1 MRINRSAAGITS
13 QPLGWRQHLPL
24 TLASGFSVRAMD
36 INNSVALVT
45 GANRGLGRAFAQ
57 RLLERGARKVYATAR
72 RPETV
77 NLPGVEVL
85 PLDIADPASVRAAAE
100 AAPAVSLLINN
111 AGIQTGT
118 DLVTGSLDAVRH
130 ELETNVFGRLGMSRE
145 VAPALARNGGG
156 AIVNVLSA
164 MSWFGGKGANAY
176 HLTKAA
182 AWAMT
187 NGVRLELAEQ
197 GTLVTAVHL
206 GLADTDMAAAWP
218 VAKIAPSDLAD
229 ASLDGVEAG
238 SAEVLADQW
247 SQDVKSR
254 LPLTPEEFN
263 AAMDRAL
270 AALMTA

>member
-1 MRINRSAAGITS
+1 
-13 QPLGWRQHLPL
+13 
-24 TLASGFSVRAMD
+24 MD

-77 NLPGVEVL
+77 DLPGVEVL
-85 PLDIADPASVRAAAE
+85 ALDVTDPDSVRAAA
-100 AAPAVSLLINN
+100 AAASDVSLLVNN
-111 AGIQTGT
+111 AGISTGT
-118 DLVTGSLDAVRH
+118 NLVTGSMDAVRL
-130 ELETNVFGRLGMSRE
+130 ELETNTLGPLGLIR
-145 VAPALARNGGG
+145 ALAPTLAANGGG
-156 AIVNVLSA
+156 AVVNVLSA
-164 MSWFGGKGANAY
+164 MSWFGVSGANAY

-206 GLADTDMAAAWP
+206 GLADTDMSAGWSVP
-218 VAKIAPSDLAD
+218 KLAPSDLAD
-229 ASLDGVEAG
+229 AVLDGVEAD

-247 SQDVKSR
+247 SRDIKAR

-263 AAMDRAL
+263 AEMGRAL
-270 AALMTA
+270 SALSAA

>member
-1 MRINRSAAGITS
+1 
-13 QPLGWRQHLPL
+13 
-24 TLASGFSVRAMD
+24 MD

-77 NLPGVEVL
+77 DLPGVEVL
-85 PLDIADPASVRAAAE
+85 ALDVTDPASVRAAAQ
-100 AAPAVSLLINN
+100 AAPDVTLLVNN
-111 AGIQTGT
+111 AGVSGT
-118 DLVTGSLDAVRH
+118 DLVTGSLDSVRR
-130 ELETNVFGRLGMSRE
+130 ELETNVFGSLATIRE
-145 VAPALARNGGG
+145 LAPALAANGGG

-164 MSWFGGKGANAY
+164 MSWFGVNGANSY
-176 HLTKAA
+176 HMTKAA

-206 GLADTDMAAAWP
+206 GLADTDMSAGWP
-218 VAKIAPSDLAD
+218 VEKIAPSDLAD
-229 ASLDGVEAG
+229 AALDGVEAG

-247 SQDVKSR
+247 SRDVKAR
-254 LPLTPEEFN
+254 LALTPEERD
-263 AAMDRAL
+263 AEMVRAL
-270 AALMTA
+270 ATLTAA

>member
-1 MRINRSAAGITS
+1 MEIK
-13 QPLGWRQHLPL
+13 
-24 TLASGFSVRAMD
+24 
-36 INNSVALVT
+36 NSVALVS

-57 RLLERGARKVYATAR
+57 RLLDRGARKVYATAR

-77 NLPGVEVL
+77 DLPGVEIL
-85 PLDIADPASVRAAAE
+85 RLDITDPASVRAAAE
-100 AAPAVSLLINN
+100 ATPDVSLLVNN
-111 AGIQTGT
+111 AGIQTGS

-130 ELETNVFGRLGMSRE
+130 ELETNVLGHLGMIRE
-145 VAPALARNGGG
+145 YAPTLATNGGG

-164 MSWFGGKGANAY
+164 MSWFGVKGANAY

-206 GLADTDMAAAWP
+206 GLADTDMSAGWP
-218 VAKIAPSDLAD
+218 VDKLAPSELAD
-229 ASLDGVEAG
+229 AVLDGVEAA

-247 SQDVKSR
+247 SRDVKRR

-270 AALMTA
+270 AALTAA

>member
-1 MRINRSAAGITS
+1 
-13 QPLGWRQHLPL
+13 
-24 TLASGFSVRAMD
+24 MD

-77 NLPGVEVL
+77 DLAGVEVL
-85 PLDIADPASVRAAAE
+85 TLDVTDPASVRAAA
-100 AAPAVSLLINN
+100 AAASDVSLLVNN

-118 DLVTGSLDAVRH
+118 DLVTGSMDGVRL
-130 ELETNVFGRLGMSRE
+130 ELETNLLGPLNLVRE
-145 VAPALARNGGG
+145 LAPTLARNGGG

-164 MSWFGGKGANAY
+164 MSWFGVNGANTY

-206 GLADTDMAAAWP
+206 GLADTDMSSGWS
-218 VAKIAPSDLAD
+218 VAKLAPSDLAD
-229 ASLDGVEAG
+229 AVLDGVEAG

-247 SQDVKSR
+247 SRDIKAR

-263 AAMDRAL
+263 AAMGRAL
-270 AALMTA
+270 AALA

>member
-1 MRINRSAAGITS
+1 
-13 QPLGWRQHLPL
+13 
-24 TLASGFSVRAMD
+24 MD

-77 NLPGVEVL
+77 DLPGVEVL
-85 PLDIADPASVRAAAE
+85 ALDVTDPASVRAAAQ
-100 AAPAVSLLINN
+100 AAPDVTLLVNN
-111 AGIQTGT
+111 AGVSGT
-118 DLVTGSLDAVRH
+118 DLVTGSLDSVRR
-130 ELETNVFGRLGMSRE
+130 ELETNVFGSLATIRE
-145 VAPALARNGGG
+145 LAPALAANGGG

-164 MSWFGGKGANAY
+164 MSWFGVNGANSY
-176 HLTKAA
+176 HMTKAA

-206 GLADTDMAAAWP
+206 GLADTDMSAGWP
-218 VAKIAPSDLAD
+218 VEKIAPSDLAD
-229 ASLDGVEAG
+229 AALDGVEAG

-247 SQDVKSR
+247 SRDVKAR
-254 LPLTPEEFN
+254 LTLTPEERD
-263 AAMDRAL
+263 AEMARAL
-270 AALMTA
+270 ATLTAA

>member
-1 MRINRSAAGITS
+1 
-13 QPLGWRQHLPL
+13 
-24 TLASGFSVRAMD
+24 MD

-45 GANRGLGRAFAQ
+45 GANRGLGRAFAE

-77 NLPGVEVL
+77 DLPGVEVL
-85 PLDIADPASVRAAAE
+85 ALDVADPASVRAAA
-100 AAPAVSLLINN
+100 AAAADVSLLVNN

-118 DLVTGSLDAVRH
+118 SLVTGSLDSVRR
-130 ELETNVFGRLGMSRE
+130 ELETNVFGGLAMIRE
-145 VAPALARNGGG
+145 LAPALAANGGG
-156 AIVNVLSA
+156 AVVNVLSA
-164 MSWFGGKGANAY
+164 MSWFGVNGANSY

-206 GLADTDMAAAWP
+206 GLADTDMSAGWA
-218 VAKIAPSDLAD
+218 VDKLAPSDLAD
-229 ASLDGVEAG
+229 AALDGVEAG

-247 SQDVKSR
+247 SRDVKSR
-254 LPLTPEEFN
+254 LALAPEEFN
-263 AAMDRAL
+263 VAMDRAL
-270 AALMTA
+270 AALTAA

>member
-1 MRINRSAAGITS
+1 
-13 QPLGWRQHLPL
+13 
-24 TLASGFSVRAMD
+24 MD

-57 RLLERGARKVYATAR
+57 RLLERGAHKVYATAR

-77 NLPGVEVL
+77 DLPGVEVL
-85 PLDIADPASVRAAAE
+85 PLDITDPTSVRAAAE
-100 AAPAVSLLINN
+100 AAPDVSLLINN
-111 AGIQTGT
+111 AGISTGT

-130 ELETNVFGRLGMSRE
+130 ELETNMFGHLGMIRE
-145 VAPALARNGGG
+145 FAPALARNGGG

-206 GLADTDMAAAWP
+206 GLADTDMAAGWP
-218 VAKIAPSDLAD
+218 VDKIAPPDLAD
-229 ASLDGVEAG
+229 AALDGVEAG

-247 SQDVKSR
+247 SRDVKSR
-254 LPLTPEEFN
+254 LSLTPEEFN

-270 AALMTA
+270 AALTAT

>member
-1 MRINRSAAGITS
+1 MNIE
-13 QPLGWRQHLPL
+13 
-24 TLASGFSVRAMD
+24 
-36 INNSVALVT
+36 NSVALVT

-77 NLPGVEVL
+77 DLSGVEVL
-85 PLDIADPASVRAAAE
+85 PLDIARPTSVKAVAD
-100 AAPAVSLLINN
+100 AAPDVTLLVNN

-130 ELETNVFGRLGMSRE
+130 ELETNLFGHLAMVRE
-145 VAPALARNGGG
+145 FAPTLARNGGG

-164 MSWFGGKGANAY
+164 MSWFGAKGANAY
-176 HLTKAA
+176 HVTKAA

-187 NGVRLELAEQ
+187 NGIRLELEEQ

-206 GLADTDMAAAWP
+206 GLADTDMSAGWP
-218 VAKIAPSDLAD
+218 VAKLAPSDLAD
-229 ASLDGVEAG
+229 AALDGVEAG

-247 SQDVKSR
+247 SRDVKSR

-263 AAMDRAL
+263 TAMNRAL
-270 AALMTA
+270 AALAGA

>member
-1 MRINRSAAGITS
+1 
-13 QPLGWRQHLPL
+13 
-24 TLASGFSVRAMD
+24 MD

-57 RLLERGARKVYATAR
+57 RLLDRGARKVYATAR
-72 RPETV
+72 RPGTV
-77 NLPGVEVL
+77 DLPGVEVL
-85 PLDIADPASVRAAAE
+85 PLDIADPSSVRAAAE
-100 AAPAVSLLINN
+100 AAPDVSLLVNN
-111 AGIQTGT
+111 AGISTGT
-118 DLVTGSLDAVRH
+118 GLVTGSLDMLRL
-130 ELETNVFGRLGMSRE
+130 ELETNMFGHLDMIRQF
-145 VAPALARNGGG
+145 APALAGNGGG

-164 MSWFGGKGANAY
+164 MSWFGGEGAYAY
-176 HLTKAA
+176 HLSKAA

-229 ASLDGVEAG
+229 AALDGVEAG

-247 SQDVKSR
+247 TRDVKAR

-263 AAMDRAL
+263 AATDRAL
-270 AALMTA
+270 AALMAG